1 MTAAVYQRID
11 IISETELKDLK
22 HEDIIRVL
30 GMIRDSSENLDL
42 KKFNFYLRMIKSNYF
57 EKRIKGL
64 SEINTMIE
72 NLDIKIEN
80 NKTKISR
87 DELKDWIL
95 RNNLI
100 EQVVSDRPH
109 VELVKRSSVLFKM
122 LAQCKALE
130 TFHLDIL

>member
-64 SEINTMIE
+64 SEI
-72 NLDIKIEN
+72 KGV
-80 NKTKISR
+80 R
-87 DELKDWIL
+87 
-95 RNNLI
+95 
-100 EQVVSDRPH
+100 
-109 VELVKRSSVLFKM
+109 VLG
-122 LAQCKALE
+122 C
-130 TFHLDIL
+130 